1 MSRIAPVQSG
11 HASAPV
17 QKIFDTLQRSLGVV
31 PNMTKVMANS
41 PAVLQSYVGFA
52 GALSG
57 GSLTRAQ
64 GEQIALLTAEENS
77 CTYCLS
83 AHTVL
88 GKAAGLDPGTIDA
101 ARQARAADA
110 KTSGVLAFA
119 KAVIAGRGAVSD
131 ADFAAARRSGLSDGE
146 LAEVVAHVAL
156 NVFTNY
162 INRAFK
168 TDVDFPVVH
177 PAVPE

>member
-1 MSRIAPVQSG
+1 MSRIALIQPG
-11 HASAPV
+11 HAPAPV
-17 QKIFDTLQRSLGVV
+17 QKIFDALQRSLGVV

-83 AHTVL
+83 AHSVL
-88 GKAAGLDPGTIDA
+88 GKAAGLDVGAIDA
-101 ARQARAADA
+101 ARQGRASDA
-110 KTSGVLAFA
+110 KTAGVLAFA

-131 ADFAAARRSGLSDGE
+131 ADFASARRAGLSDAELGE
-146 LAEVVAHVAL
+146 TVAHVAL
-156 NVFTNY
+156 NLFTNY
-162 INRAFK
+162 VNRAFK
-168 TDVDFPVVH
+168 TEVDFPVVR
-177 PAVPE
+177 PAIPE